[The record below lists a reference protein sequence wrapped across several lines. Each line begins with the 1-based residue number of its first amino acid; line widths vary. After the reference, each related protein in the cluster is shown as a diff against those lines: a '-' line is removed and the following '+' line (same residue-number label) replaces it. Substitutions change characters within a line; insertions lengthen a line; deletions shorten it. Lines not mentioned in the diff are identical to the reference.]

1 MKKTQ
6 TKPKGYQ
13 KLTQNLEVDVAIV
26 GGGLA
31 GIDTAYHL
39 SETGLSVAVLEAKT
53 IGSGATSKTTAFLT
67 QIIDTDFTDMV
78 SMFGAAKTKLVWQ
91 AHGEA
96 INTIEQIVKKEKI
109 DCNFK
114 RVSNYSFGQTEGDTK
129 TLAEEA
135 KQMKDLGFKVRLHK
149 QNKFP
154 FEATGAL
161 EVPNQGKYYVKPF
174 IDAVAAKAAK
184 NGVQIFENTKVTKIS
199 GTKKIT
205 ITANGKTITAKNVI
219 IATYD
224 PFGNPKPT
232 KFKKGMYVSYV
243 MVLEI
248 PKGKIPEAIYEDME
262 NPYHY
267 FRIDRGGKNDYM
279 TIGGEDNR
287 EEIHVSHQ
295 KNFKA
300 LESFIKD
307 TFPKMKYKIVSR
319 WNGPILE
326 PSDGLPLIG
335 EYEPNKYVL
344 CAFSGNGMT
353 YSMISAL
360 VLRDLITGKKNPYTK
375 LFDPKR
381 TPTMKQLAKK
391 GLDYGEEFMRGALK
405 NFFK

>member
-1 MKKTQ
+1 MNI
-6 TKPKGYQ
+6 TKNKARQYG
-13 KLTQNLEVDVAIV
+13 KLTKDLEVDVAII

-67 QIIDTDFTDMV
+67 QIIDTDFTDMI

-91 AHGEA
+91 AHGDA
-96 INTIEQIVKKEKI
+96 INTIEKIVDKEKI
-109 DCNFK
+109 SCNFK
-114 RVSNYSFGQTEGDTK
+114 RCSNYEFAQSDSDLK
-129 TLAEEA
+129 TLGEET
-135 KQMKDLGFKVRLHK
+135 KQMKSLGFKVRLHK

-154 FEATGAL
+154 FEAIGAL
-161 EVPNQGKYYVKPF
+161 EVPNQAKYYVKPF
-174 IDAVAAKAAK
+174 IECLAEKAQG

-199 GTKKIT
+199 GSKNIT
-205 ITANGKTITAKNVI
+205 LTANGKTVRAKKII

-224 PFGNPKPT
+224 PLGNPQPT
-232 KFKKGMYVSYV
+232 KFKKGMYISYV

-248 PKGKIPEAIYEDME
+248 PKGKIPEALYEDMA

-267 FRIDRGGKNDYM
+267 FRIDQGGKFDYM
-279 TIGGEDNR
+279 TIGGEDHR
-287 EEIHVSHQ
+287 EELHMSPQ
-295 KNFKA
+295 KNYRA
-300 LESFIKD
+300 LTEYIKE
-307 TFPKMKYKIVSR
+307 TFPKMKYKVVSQ
-319 WNGPILE
+319 WSGPILE

-335 EYEPNKYVL
+335 EYEPNKYVV
-344 CAFSGNGMT
+344 CGFSGNGMT

-360 VLRDLITGKKNPYTK
+360 ILRDLVTGKKNSYAK

-381 TPTMKQLAKK
+381 TPTVKQLAKK
-391 GLDYGEEFMRGALK
+391 AYDYGEEFVEGAVK